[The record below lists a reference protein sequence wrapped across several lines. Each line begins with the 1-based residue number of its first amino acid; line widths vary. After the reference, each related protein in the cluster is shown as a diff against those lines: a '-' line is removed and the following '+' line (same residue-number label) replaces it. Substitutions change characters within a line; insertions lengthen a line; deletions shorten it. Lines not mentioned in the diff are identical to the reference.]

1 MDGRSEGAVRTL
13 QRRRLERGLAREQE
27 EAGEGEARS
36 SAASAHAD
44 MVARPSKRSLCGH
57 WWEVGFRPLFGL
69 RRFCWSET
77 GTELIF
83 FIWSVARLWVRRN
96 TSASF
101 PSPPS
106 EALHLVWLRCTCST
120 RRRAVSVRDCS

>member
-57 WWEVGFRPLFGL
+57 WWEVGFRPLFGV
-69 RRFCWSET
+69 RRFCWRTNVDRLQSET
-77 GTELIF
+77 RPGRSSGQILAADL
-83 FIWSVARLWVRRN
+83 WSVRVPRVAGLAARSSVW
-96 TSASF
+96 SGCA
-101 PSPPS
+101 
-106 EALHLVWLRCTCST
+106 ALALG
-120 RRRAVSVRDCS
+120 AVP